1 MKNPTTYSVVLPILD
16 ILGNRWAISTVTLLE
31 RPHLQEFILID
42 WGDMGKL
49 AHRIVQI
56 HHGAISFLGLPTLSS
71 VVSHLVLHSAQK
83 KDYPIDHL
91 ISRGWKV
98 FDRNILPPEA

>member
-1 MKNPTTYSVVLPILD
+1 MKSPTTYSVVLPLLD
-16 ILGNRWAISTVTLLE
+16 ILENRWAISTVNLLE

-42 WGDMGKL
+42 WGDGGKL

-56 HHGAISFLGLPTLSS
+56 HHGAISFLEFPALSS
-71 VVSHLVLHSAQK
+71 VVSHLVLHPAQK
-83 KDYPIDHL
+83 KDYPLAHL
-91 ISRGWKV
+91 VRRGWTV